1 MGDPL
6 RPAMIVHRAADY
18 LSRHDVESPLPT
30 AEILLAKVLGSD
42 RAGLYT
48 RDEGLSIAEA
58 KRFGRAL
65 CQRCVGVP
73 LQHLTG
79 EQGFRRLT
87 LVVKPGVFIPRPET
101 ELLVERALATVADV
115 AAPVVVDVGTGTG
128 AVALAMK
135 DERTDARVLAID
147 VSPDAVALAREN
159 AIRLNLDVE
168 VMPGDLLDAIP
179 VGLRGIVDL
188 VVSNPPYVEEHE
200 LAALSR
206 EVRSDPI
213 VALAGGVGVYE
224 RLFTQAS
231 EVLRPG
237 GAVAVEIGETQ
248 GPGTRVAL
256 SSAGFVSVEV
266 HSDLAGRDRFVTA
279 RMPS

>member
-1 MGDPL
+1 V
-6 RPAMIVHRAADY
+6 RPALIVSRAADY

-30 AEILLAKVLGSD
+30 AEILLANVLGTD

-48 RDEGLSIAEA
+48 RDQGLSAAEA
-58 KRFGRAL
+58 KRFGRTL

-101 ELLVERALATVADV
+101 EILVEHALAAVVDV
-115 AAPVVVDVGTGTG
+115 PSPLVVDVGTGTG
-128 AVALAMK
+128 AVALALK
-135 DERTDARVLAID
+135 DERPDARVLAID
-147 VSPDAVALAREN
+147 VSPEAVALAREN
-159 AIRLNLDVE
+159 ATRSSLDVE
-168 VMPGDLLDAIP
+168 VVSGDLLAP
-179 VGLRGIVDL
+179 VSAALHGAVDL

-200 LAALSR
+200 VAVLSR
-206 EVRSDPI
+206 EVLADPI
-213 VALAGGVGVYE
+213 VALAGGVDLYE

-248 GPGTRVAL
+248 GSAVRAAA
-256 SSAGFVSVEV
+256 SRAGFATIEVER
-266 HSDLAGRDRFVTA
+266 DLAGRDRVVTA
-279 RMPS
+279 RMPE